1 VFIHHGASIGFWRGD
16 VKLLVEDIGELKP
29 TIFCAVPRV
38 LDRIYGGLQDKV
50 STGGFLKKTLFNVA
64 YKYKQGNM
72 VKGSKHEEA
81 AAMFDKLVF
90 TKVKR
95 GLGGRVRL
103 ILSGAAPLSN
113 HVEEY
118 LRVVTCSLV
127 LQGYGLT
134 ETCAGSFV
142 SLPNNMSML
151 GTVGPPVPY
160 VEVHLESVPEMGYD
174 ALSKESPRG
183 EICIRGDTLFSG
195 YHKRE
200 DLTKEVLVDGWFHTG
215 MPTYAFEQMC
225 LSLPFKKG
233 KRNPELSWTCFAKKR
248 FSYQKRLTC

>member
-1 VFIHHGASIGFWRGD
+1 
-16 VKLLVEDIGELKP
+16 
-29 TIFCAVPRV
+29 
-38 LDRIYGGLQDKV
+38 
-50 STGGFLKKTLFNVA
+50 
-64 YKYKQGNM
+64 
-72 VKGSKHEEA
+72 
-81 AAMFDKLVF
+81 
-90 TKVKR
+90 
-95 GLGGRVRL
+95 
-103 ILSGAAPLSN
+103 
-113 HVEEY
+113 
-118 LRVVTCSLV
+118 
-127 LQGYGLT
+127 
-134 ETCAGSFV
+134 
-142 SLPNNMSML
+142 MSML